1 MQNFNL
7 IKVVSSCVQK
17 KCWLSSQMTG
27 SVVIV
32 KNSSRPLTVT
42 VTDGWHEHIIIF
54 TTVGGVG
61 YDLCLQTPMVLCES
75 SYLHCHNRLDVRQIQ
90 TLTLSSWTPSPATR
104 GLMWT
109 MMFKKVQYHDTPAA
123 LWLTG
128 SDLTLQG
135 SLQLALTDPVIY
147 F

>member
-1 MQNFNL
+1 MQNFYV
-7 IKVVSSCVQK
+7 IKVVTRCLQK
-17 KCWLSSQMTG
+17 NLCLSSQMTV

-32 KNSSRPLTVT
+32 KNSSVVHWLCRPTNSGREPT
-42 VTDGWHEHIIIF
+42 IISS
-54 TTVGGVG
+54 VG
-61 YDLCLQTPMVLCES
+61 YDLCLQTPMVLCQS
-75 SYLHCHNRLDVRQIQ
+75 SYLFCHNRLDVRLIQ
-90 TLTLSSWTPSPATR
+90 TLTLSLWTPSPATR
-104 GLMWT
+104 GLMLT
-109 MMFKKVQYHDTPAA
+109 TMFKKAQYHDTPAA